1 MSFVGGPLV
10 HIKYGNLEY
19 LTVSQSLANDILVNE
34 LCLHISQVLKPQSEG
49 SS

>member
-19 LTVSQSLANDILVNE
+19 LTQSLANDILVNE
-34 LCLHISQVLKPQSEG
+34 LCLHISQVLKPQSER